1 MGLRSHLG
9 IPGHGSGRRHGRP
22 YLLGD
27 KVFKLEFKTDSAAFL
42 DDPMTEPANVLRR
55 VALRIDYGETSGIV
69 RDSNGNTIGSF
80 ELTED

>member
-27 KVFKLEFKTDSAAFL
+27 KVFKLVFMTDNAAFKDNKEEIKEIFGFVL
-42 DDPMTEPANVLRR
+42 DKLD
-55 VALRIDYGETSGIV
+55 SGFKSDIV
-69 RDSNGNTIGSF
+69 KDSNGNTIGHF
-80 ELTED
+80 ELSDD

>member
-27 KVFKLEFKTDSAAFL
+27 KVFKLEFKTDNAAFL

-55 VALRIDYGETSGIV
+55 VALRIEYGETSGIV
-69 RDSNGNTIGSF
+69 KDSNGNTIGSF